1 MKHCTPTPE
10 QRAALDRAKKGSN
23 LFRAWHGPMRSKVIE
38 AEKVAP
44 FRTRLVRR

>member
-1 MKHCTPTPE
+1 MKSPIPTPE

-23 LFRAWHGPMRSKVIE
+23 LFRAWHGKTIHKVID

-44 FRTRLVRR
+44 LHTRLVRQ